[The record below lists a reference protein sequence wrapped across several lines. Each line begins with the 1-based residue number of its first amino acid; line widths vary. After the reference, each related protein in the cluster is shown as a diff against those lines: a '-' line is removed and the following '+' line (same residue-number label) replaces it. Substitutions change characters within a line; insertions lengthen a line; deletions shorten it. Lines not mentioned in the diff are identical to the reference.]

1 MPNLEYAI
9 ASLGSSTIACL
20 KNSTA
25 SEYFADARLAMAFSK
40 ELAEARAVGG
50 YVGGSSTLSET
61 FSLIALSL
69 TGTIAGVFPIAERS
83 ATVVGWLTDS
93 FDVSTALDFGSGCRA
108 NSYVITPNA
117 VAGSLEKLPGENR
130 ALRAAFSAAS
140 RSSGLPETGRALI
153 TIPFSSMPNW
163 TSTLPCTRAIVA
175 ATGYSGSGSS
185 RAAFRSASSV
195 TWIAGNFRSS
205 LGVASKLATPGVSA
219 FAVFGAVSTGSMT
232 RVSSLVTG
240 LSSPSFGFGLASGVS
255 GFRGVLSMVAF
266 VLFAAGPLTE
276 AAANLATDWP

>member
-9 ASLGSSTIACL
+9 ASLGSSIIACL

-50 YVGGSSTLSET
+50 DVGGSSTLSEA

-69 TGTIAGVFPIAERS
+69 TGTIAGVFSIVARS
-83 ATVVGWLTDS
+83 ATVVGWPTDT
-93 FDVSTALDFGSGCRA
+93 FDVSTALDFGSGGRA

-117 VAGSLEKLPGENR
+117 VAGSLDKPPGENR

-140 RSSGLPETGRALI
+140 RSSGLPEMGRALI
-153 TIPFSSMPNW
+153 TIPFSSIPNW
-163 TSTLPCTRAIVA
+163 TSTLPCTRPMVA

-205 LGVASKLATPGVSA
+205 LGVASNLATPAVSA
-219 FAVFGAVSTGSMT
+219 FAVFGAVSTG
-232 RVSSLVTG
+232 
-240 LSSPSFGFGLASGVS
+240 
-255 GFRGVLSMVAF
+255 
-266 VLFAAGPLTE
+266 
-276 AAANLATDWP
+276 